1 MIASLPVSPS
11 SLAIMSAHSL
21 VNHFLRLPKA
31 GRCARF
37 LGAVLFAAAGA
48 SVAAPLADQPVVQR
62 IDSSVRLQMQAKP
75 LSFTVY
81 DLYDVWQMGLSQ
93 SPYARLALSR
103 YSESQEERA
112 ISRAGLLPQI
122 SAGYSRSR
130 IHGWRQ
136 LPNRFGQ
143 AARSDLRYDSTNLN
157 LQLQQPLLNYARY
170 AEYQRGKAVA
180 NYGQAQLAVDQ
191 QQISLDIAQS
201 YFTTLL
207 AYENWQMQRDRAN
220 FFTERVTTFNEL
232 QRGGQATLLEVE
244 ETAARLAT
252 AEADLLLAAD
262 ELRTRARQLE
272 SYIGVQPQSLRQLQ
286 DEWRYT
292 PLTQDLESLVE
303 TGVLRNRGL
312 QSAQQEVA
320 IYQARLEAARS
331 QYFPTVGLGM
341 TLAKADSED
350 LSTLSQRT
358 NTFAIGINV
367 VIPIFTG
374 GYTTAATSQARYQ
387 FNAAQHRYNAELAK
401 TKAEIQKQYGLYTNG
416 ALRVAAMKTAM
427 ESSQLSLDSV
437 QKSFSVGAANNID
450 VLDAQDQLIQTRYDY
465 YQARVDVLLA
475 QLQLSAVVG
484 EPLHQSIQAIARQQL
499 QGPAIY
505 LPSPLRQQEDSARGW
520 TLYPIQPEPSTRL
533 VDTQE
538 NVLSMLGQTASPA
551 IH

>member
-21 VNHFLRLPKA
+21 VDHFLRLPRA
-31 GRCARF
+31 GRFARF
-37 LGAVLFAAAGA
+37 LSAVLFATVG
-48 SVAAPLADQPVVQR
+48 APLIAQPVVQQ
-62 IDSSVRLQMQAKP
+62 IDSSVRLQAQAKP
-75 LSFTVY
+75 LSLTAY
-81 DLYDVWQMGLSQ
+81 DLYDVWQMGFSY
-93 SPYARLALSR
+93 SPYSKLALSR
-103 YSESQEERA
+103 YAESQEERA

-136 LPNRFGQ
+136 QPNRFGQ

-191 QQISLDIAQS
+191 QQISLEIAQG
-201 YFTTLL
+201 YFATLL
-207 AYENWQMQRDRAN
+207 AYENWQMQRERAD
-220 FFTERVTTFNEL
+220 FFTERVTTFEEL
-232 QRGGQATLLEVE
+232 LRGGQATQLDVT

-252 AEADLLLAAD
+252 AQADLLLAVD

-272 SYIGVQPQSLRQLQ
+272 SYIRVQPQYLRQLQ
-286 DEWRYT
+286 DDWHYT
-292 PLTQDLESLVE
+292 PLTQDLQTLVE
-303 TGVLRNRGL
+303 TGLLRNRAL

-331 QYFPTVGLGM
+331 QYFPTVGLGI

-374 GYTTAATSQARYQ
+374 GYTTAATTQARYQ
-387 FNAAQHRYNAELAK
+387 LSAAQHRYNAVLAQ

-416 ALRVAAMKTAM
+416 ALRVAALKTAM

-437 QKSFSVGAANNID
+437 QKSFSVGAANNIE
-450 VLDAQDQLIQTRYDY
+450 VLDAQDQLVQTRYDY
-465 YQARVDVLLA
+465 YQARLDLLLA
-475 QLQLSAVVG
+475 QLQLSAVLG
-484 EPLHQSIQAIARQQL
+484 EPLHQSIQTIAQQQFQGAAIR
-499 QGPAIY
+499 
-505 LPSPLRQQEDSARGW
+505 LPSPLRYEDEDARSW
-520 TLYPIQPEPSTRL
+520 TLYKIQPEPSTHL
-533 VDTQE
+533 TESQDQVLGSLDTT
-538 NVLSMLGQTASPA
+538 LIATD
-551 IH
+551 

>member
-11 SLAIMSAHSL
+11 SLATMSAHSP
-21 VNHFLRLPKA
+21 VNHFTRLLSA
-31 GRCARF
+31 GRLARVA
-37 LGAVLFAAAGA
+37 GAVLVTVAGA
-48 SVAAPLADQPVVQR
+48 SVAGQPMVQH
-62 IDSSVRLQMQAKP
+62 IDRSVRVQMQAKP
-75 LSFTVY
+75 LSFSVY
-81 DLYDVWQMGLSQ
+81 DLYDVWQMGFSQ
-93 SPYARLALSR
+93 SPYSKLALSR
-103 YSESQEERA
+103 YAESQEERA

-136 LPNRFGQ
+136 QPNRFGQ
-143 AARSDLRYDSTNLN
+143 IARSDLRYDSTNLN

-191 QQISLDIAQS
+191 QYISLEIAQS
-201 YFTTLL
+201 YFATLL

-303 TGVLRNRGL
+303 TGVLRNRAV
-312 QSAQQEVA
+312 QSVQQEVA
-320 IYQARLEAARS
+320 IYQARLDAARS
-331 QYFPTVGLGM
+331 QYFPTVSLGI

-367 VIPIFTG
+367 AIPIFTG

-387 FNAAQHRYNAELAK
+387 LNSAQHRYQAELAK
-401 TKAEIQKQYGLYTNG
+401 TKAEIQKQYGLYTSG

-465 YQARVDVLLA
+465 YQARLDVLLA
-475 QLQLSAVVG
+475 QLQLNAVVG
-484 EPLHQSIQAIARQQL
+484 ESLPQTIQTIAQQQF
-499 QGPAIY
+499 QGPVIQ
-505 LPSPLRQQEDSARGW
+505 LPSPLRQQEDNARGW

-538 NVLSMLGQTASPA
+538 QVLGMLGQSASPS
-551 IH
+551 IY